1 MKKEISAIIVEDVE
15 SYLLTIEKII
25 LEIAPNID
33 IAGKSST
40 LAKAKNLIRELK
52 PDVVLLDIQFEMEGK
67 TAFDLLN
74 ELSESNEL
82 NFQIIFITAHQESE
96 YYSQAFHF
104 NALHFIEK
112 PIDKE
117 KLKEALTRAQSA
129 VNLGV
134 KPLLTQIGELQ
145 KKMNLP
151 FANEKIVV
159 EGNLYSEIISVGEIA
174 MIEAS
179 GRYSVIYLSNGR
191 NIISCKNLGEY
202 EKSMSHYGNFIR
214 IHKNRIINYNMVR
227 RYSRKDRLIEL
238 FEPLGKYVASKE
250 RFKEFIDFTGG
261 KKA

>member
-1 MKKEISAIIVEDVE
+1 MKNEISAIIVEDVE
-15 SYLLTIEKII
+15 SYLLTIEKMIKDV
-25 LEIAPNID
+25 APHVC

-40 LAKAKNLIRELK
+40 LAKAKDLIAELK

-67 TAFDLLN
+67 TAFDMLN
-74 ELSESNEL
+74 ELSESGEL
-82 NFQIIFITAHQESE
+82 NFQIIFITAHQESK

-117 KLKEALTRAQSA
+117 KLKEALKRVQNVMASD
-129 VNLGV
+129 V
-134 KPLLTQIGELQ
+134 KPILTQIGELQ
-145 KKMNLP
+145 KRMNLP

-179 GRYSVIYLSNGR
+179 GRYSTIYLSNGR
-191 NIISCKNLGEY
+191 NIVSCKNLGEY
-202 EKSMSHYGNFIR
+202 EKQMSHFGNFIR

-227 RYSRKDRLIEL
+227 RYSRKERLIEL
-238 FEPLGKYVASKE
+238 YKPLGMYVASKE
-250 RFKEFIDFTGG
+250 RFKEFIDLTGG
-261 KKA
+261 KKE

>member
-1 MKKEISAIIVEDVE
+1 MKNEISAIIVEDVE
-15 SYLLTIEKII
+15 SYLLTIEKMIV
-25 LEIAPNID
+25 EAAPHINIV
-33 IAGKSST
+33 GKSST
-40 LAKAKNLIRELK
+40 LEKAKNLITDLK

-67 TAFDLLN
+67 TAFDMLN
-74 ELSESNEL
+74 ELSATGEL
-82 NFQIIFITAHQESE
+82 NFQIIFITAHQESK

-112 PIDKE
+112 PIDIE
-117 KLKEALTRAQSA
+117 KLKEALKRVQGSIIS
-129 VNLGV
+129 GV
-134 KPLLTQIGELQ
+134 KPLLTQIGELH

-179 GRYSVIYLSNGR
+179 GRYSVIFLSNGK
-191 NIISCKNLGEY
+191 NIVSCKNLGEY
-202 EKSMSHYGNFIR
+202 EKQMAQYGNFIR

-227 RYSRKDRLIEL
+227 RYSRKERLIEL

-261 KKA
+261 KKE

>member
-1 MKKEISAIIVEDVE
+1 MKNGIKAIIVEDVE
-15 SYLLTIEKII
+15 SYLFTIEKMI
-25 LEIAPNID
+25 EEVAPQVVV
-33 IAGKSST
+33 AGKSTT
-40 LAKAKNLIRELK
+40 LSKAKELIKNVK
-52 PDVVLLDIQFEMEGK
+52 PDAVLLDIQFEMEGK

-74 ELSESNEL
+74 ELSDENLL
-82 NFQIIFITAHQESE
+82 NFQIIFITAHQESK
-96 YYSQAFHF
+96 YYSQAFNF

-117 KLKEALTRAQSA
+117 KLREALKRAENTITS
-129 VNLGV
+129 GV
-134 KPLLTQIGELQ
+134 KPLLTQIGELH

-151 FANEKIVV
+151 FVNEKIVV

-179 GRYSVIYLSNGR
+179 GRYSVIYLSNGK
-191 NIISCKNLGEY
+191 NIVSCKNLGEY
-202 EKSMSHYGNFIR
+202 EKQMAQYGNFIR

-250 RFKEFIDFTGG
+250 RFREFIEFTGG
-261 KKA
+261 KKE